1 MTIQDPQI
9 DDDLDESTHGTAD
22 IEEDQPGSHLSRSA
36 SGAVGQ
42 QGMGASNPRHQAGPA
57 SGLQIQLTGNA
68 GANAKVQ
75 DRSVRSSSDV
85 SSPGGGLVNFS
96 VSGESTSAAVPPW
109 ESNSAAAWVKQKSL
123 EKSQSAAAQLADWQ
137 QQEEEKSRQQATE
150 ADQDTRSSPASGK
163 GRALGGLHIQVE
175 EKAPQDGLQEWTES
189 GLDDIAA
196 AVAQYT
202 GASPDELMAATDDQ
216 QDGELGPEQA
226 MQLHKLG
233 SQQLA
238 RTPRAS
244 TPKAHATQQDQGNAA
259 FNSAAAAAAGPQR
272 GNAPR
277 YANAQEQMEAE
288 LEAAMAAD
296 NDLSAAA
303 GGAAAAP
310 VYANALEQMEAEL
323 EAAMA
328 AEAGQDAMGTAQS
341 ADSWKQIEQ
350 DASKAAN
357 DVIGELHRK
366 GCSV

>member
-36 SGAVGQ
+36 SGVVGQ
-42 QGMGASNPRHQAGPA
+42 QGMGATNNPEHQEGVA
-57 SGLQIQLTGNA
+57 SGLQKQLTGNA
-68 GANAKVQ
+68 GANVKVQ
-75 DRSVRSSSDV
+75 DRSVRSSSDI
-85 SSPGGGLVNFS
+85 SSPGGGLVNIS
-96 VSGESTSAAVPPW
+96 VSGESNTAAVPPW

-137 QQEEEKSRQQATE
+137 QQEEEKSRQHAAE
-150 ADQDTRSSPASGK
+150 ANQDTRSSPASGK

-216 QDGELGPEQA
+216 QDSQLGPEQA
-226 MQLHKLG
+226 MQLRKLG

-238 RTPRAS
+238 HTPRAS
-244 TPKAHATQQDQGNAA
+244 TPKAHATQQEQGNAA
-259 FNSAAAAAAGPQR
+259 FDSAAAAATGPKR

-296 NDLSAAA
+296 NDSSAAA
-303 GGAAAAP
+303 GAAAAP

-328 AEAGQDAMGTAQS
+328 AEAGQDAMGTTQS

-350 DASKAAN
+350 DASKWLFS
-357 DVIGELHRK
+357 IGRNLVST
-366 GCSV
+366 CIT